1 MRNINF
7 WVWQNTITVF
17 IKIGVHI
24 HTLSCTHSHT
34 PLLIQSHTEKPFFIH
49 TSFFSSSITTIHLQS
64 IHLQSYHPSTILP
77 SILPSIYNPSFHP
90 TIHLQSFHLSIII
103 TQSSH
108 KQNLWF
114 QTWLASFW
122 KPGFSSNCLDIL
134 LLHLL
139 ATSRIQWVWVYWWV
153 TTPPLKLFFSSQYLC
168 SLMCKSIWSRRTHSL
183 KYQRSECS
191 DYKDVMIRK
200 SE

>member
-1 MRNINF
+1 MTEYHYSIYENWCSHTHTF
-7 WVWQNTITVF
+7 LYTLTYTPPPF
-17 IKIGVHI
+17 LYTLTYTHFPVHTHI
-24 HTLSCTHSHT
+24 HPSWSSHTLSNHSSFI
-34 PLLIQSHTEKPFFIH
+34 LPFF
-49 TSFFSSSITTIHLQS
+49 
-64 IHLQSYHPSTILP
+64 LP
-77 SILPSIYNPSFHP
+77 PLLPSIYNPSIYNP

>member
-1 MRNINF
+1 MTEYHYSIY
-7 WVWQNTITVF
+7 QNW
-17 IKIGVHI
+17 
-24 HTLSCTHSHT
+24 CSHT
-34 PLLIQSHTEKPFFIH
+34 HTFLYTLTYTPLDPVTHWETILHSYFLFFFLH
-49 TSFFSSSITTIHLQS
+49 Y
-64 IHLQSYHPSTILP
+64 YHPSTIHP
-77 SILPSIYNPSFHP
+77 STILPSIYNPSFHP

>member
-1 MRNINF
+1 M
-7 WVWQNTITVF
+7 
-17 IKIGVHI
+17 KIGVHI

-34 PLLIQSHTEKPFFIH
+34 PRFLYTLTYTHFPVHTHIHPSWSSHTLSNH
-49 TSFFSSSITTIHLQS
+49 S
-64 IHLQSYHPSTILP
+64 
-77 SILPSIYNPSFHP
+77 